1 VSDEDKAVVE
11 ETEDE
16 KKASAEAADEPE
28 DEASKAEASKPDT
41 SKAEAKPEDDRPF
54 FARAYPRSPELEP
67 LIVAFDRGNYALVR
81 TDARALADK
90 TSDARVKAAAEDLLR
105 RTRPDSLSTA
115 LVLLALGLL
124 VYIAITYLGHSPHEA
139 AP

>member
-1 VSDEDKAVVE
+1 MSDEDKAEVE

-16 KKASAEAADEPE
+16 KKAGAEAEDEPE
-28 DEASKAEASKPDT
+28 GEASKAEASK
-41 SKAEAKPEDDRPF
+41 AEAPKAEDDRPF

-90 TSDARVKAAAEDLLR
+90 TSDVAVKAAAEDLLR
-105 RTRPDSLSTA
+105 RTRPDSLSSA
-115 LVLLALGLL
+115 LVLIALGLL

>member
-1 VSDEDKAVVE
+1 MSDEDKAEVE

-16 KKASAEAADEPE
+16 KKAGAEAEDEPE
-28 DEASKAEASKPDT
+28 GEASKAEASK
-41 SKAEAKPEDDRPF
+41 AEDDRPF

-90 TSDARVKAAAEDLLR
+90 TSDVAVKAAAEDLLR
-105 RTRPDSLSTA
+105 RTRPDSLSSA
-115 LVLLALGLL
+115 LVLIALGLL
-124 VYIAITYLGHSPHEA
+124 VYLAITYLGHSPHEA